1 MGMQL
6 ITIFVKP
13 NSKRIYVKQ
22 IDPLTFEVAIT
33 SKPEKGKANKEIIEI
48 LADYFQIKKTK
59 IQIIKGHK
67 SRKKIVQIENN

>member
-48 LADYFQIKKTK
+48 LADYFQIRKNK